1 MQYLSILFAAVF
13 VLNLMP
19 AFAPPTWLAMSWIG
33 FQKPEAN
40 PLLIAFVAAGA
51 ATLARLVLARSAGWL
66 VRSRLLREADRENV
80 DILKSR
86 IGRHKATTAG
96 AILLYAFSPLPS
108 NYLFIAYGLMRADLW
123 LIGVPFFVGRV
134 ASYTAWASLAQWAHG
149 VLDLETEAEGAF
161 LSLYFIG
168 SQCVTLGLLVL
179 FVRLDWGLLLHE
191 RHLRLR
197 PARWQR
203 KRRVDKKEEKPPSA
217 REAP

>member
-40 PLLIAFVAAGA
+40 PLLIAFVAACA

-134 ASYTAWASLAQWAHG
+134 SSYTAWASLAQWAHG
-149 VLDLETEAEGAF
+149 VLDLETESEGAF

-179 FVRLDWGLLLHE
+179 FVRLDWGRLLHK
-191 RHLRLR
+191 RQLRLR
-197 PARWQR
+197 PARW
-203 KRRVDKKEEKPPSA
+203 KRTRNDGNKEEKPRSA
-217 REAP
+217 KEAP